1 MGYVRVSRWTGGV
14 SRRGYGMS
22 GQGLMVGER
31 RMVVSR
37 RGMVVYSIRLM
48 DGISNRWTGYGVD
61 GRC

>member
-22 GQGLMVGER
+22 GRGLMVGGR
-31 RMVVSR
+31 RMVLSR